1 MVQLLKGG
9 QPYKMS
15 KRAGNVILM
24 SDITSEIGSDAL
36 RFIFLTKK
44 SDTHLEFDI
53 DMLKN
58 QDSFK
63 SNFLYK
69 LCTRK
74 NKSSFCKIKFKF

>member
-24 SDITSEIGSDAL
+24 SDITAEIGSDAL

-44 SDTHLEFDI
+44 VILTWSLI
-53 DMLKN
+53 LI
-58 QDSFK
+58 
-63 SNFLYK
+63 
-69 LCTRK
+69 C
-74 NKSSFCKIKFKF
+74 